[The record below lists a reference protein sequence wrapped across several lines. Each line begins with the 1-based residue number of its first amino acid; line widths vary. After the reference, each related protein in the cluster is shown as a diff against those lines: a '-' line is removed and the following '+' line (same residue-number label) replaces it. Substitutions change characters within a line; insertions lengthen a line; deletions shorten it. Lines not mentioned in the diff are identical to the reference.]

1 MLRRFAHWFGAGT
14 SLRRQLLLWLLLPQ
28 LVLWLGGALFTFKL
42 AERYANQAVDA
53 SLYQAS
59 RALARQVKPMGTGLL
74 IDFPRAAQDVLEAD
88 PADKL
93 LYTVSSPPGEFIL
106 GNRQLPLPQSIPE
119 HPRMGEPYFYDSQ
132 VPNSVTHGSDR
143 LRVAALYLRYGDA
156 DGEDKGRT
164 MLVQVGRS
172 SANRE
177 ELARRLLTDMVLP
190 LSLLMVLMTMI
201 VGAGI
206 RAGLAPIARLRSL
219 VEGRKPNDLRPI
231 ELHVAPLELRT
242 LAGAINE
249 LLEAVQS
256 NVQAQRRF
264 ISDAA
269 HQLRTPLA
277 GLKSQTELALKEAAE
292 LPVKLP
298 AEAALHERLL
308 RVHESASRSAHLVNQ
323 LLTLARTEPESEGV
337 QSKVRLDLARL
348 AREVTAEL
356 VPRALQAGVDLGFEA
371 ADDTTALWVQ
381 GVPLL
386 LKEALVNVI
395 DNALRYA
402 GRGATVTVQ
411 ASWDADWATLTIRD
425 NGPGVPPGTEG
436 RLFERFYRGTLSGN
450 GCGLGLAIVKEIVE
464 RHGGRVSAAPVQP
477 RGLQLQLALALSR

>member
-1 MLRRFAHWFGAGT
+1 MLHRFLRWFGAGT

-53 SLYQAS
+53 SLSQAS

-106 GNRQLPLPQSIPE
+106 GNRQLPLPQAVPE
-119 HPRMGEPYFYDSQ
+119 HPRLGEPYYYDSQ
-132 VPNSVTHGSDR
+132 VPNATTQGTDR
-143 LRVAALYLRYGDA
+143 LRVAALYLRYGEA
-156 DGEDKGRT
+156 DGDDKGRT
-164 MLVQVGRS
+164 MLVQVARS

-201 VGAGI
+201 VAAGI

-231 ELHVAPLELRT
+231 ELHVAPQELRS
-242 LAGAINE
+242 LAHAINE

-292 LPVKLP
+292 LPGEP
-298 AEAALHERLL
+298 ALQERLQ

-323 LLTLARTEPESEGV
+323 LLTLARTEPESQGA
-337 QSKVRLDLARL
+337 QSRVRLDLARL

-356 VPRALQAGVDLGFEA
+356 VPRALQAGVDLGFEG
-371 ADDTTALWVQ
+371 ADDTTPLWVQ

-386 LKEALVNVI
+386 LREALVNVI

-402 GRGATVTVQ
+402 GRGASVTVQ
-411 ASWDADWATLTIRD
+411 AGSDGSHACLSIRD
-425 NGPGVPPGTEG
+425 NGPGVPAGSEA
-436 RLFERFYRGTLSGN
+436 RLFERFYRATLGGN

-464 RHGGRVSAAPVQP
+464 RHGGRVSASPVQP
-477 RGLQLQLALALSR
+477 HGLQLDLILPLAP

>member
-1 MLRRFAHWFGAGT
+1 MLHRFLRWIGAGT

-28 LVLWLGGALFTFKL
+28 LVLWLGGALFTYKL
-42 AERYANQAVDA
+42 AERYAKQAVDA
-53 SLYQAS
+53 SLSQAS

-132 VPNSVTHGSDR
+132 VPNPETRGIDR
-143 LRVAALYLRYGDA
+143 LRVAALFLRYGEA
-156 DGEDKGRT
+156 DVEDKGRT

-177 ELARRLLTDMVLP
+177 ELAQRLLTDMVLP

-231 ELHVAPLELRT
+231 ELHVAPQELRT
-242 LAGAINE
+242 LAAAINE

-292 LPVKLP
+292 LP
-298 AEAALHERLL
+298 ADAALHERLQ

-323 LLTLARTEPESEGV
+323 LLTLARTEPESQGA
-337 QSKVRLDLARL
+337 QSRVRLDLARL

-371 ADDTTALWVQ
+371 ADETTPLWVQ

-386 LKEALVNVI
+386 LKEALVNVV

-411 ASWDADWATLTIRD
+411 ASWDADRATLTIRD
-425 NGPGVPPGTEG
+425 NGPGVAPGTEA

-477 RGLQLQLALALSR
+477 HGLQLDLALPLAA

>member
-1 MLRRFAHWFGAGT
+1 MVARLLRWFGAGT

-42 AERYANQAVDA
+42 AERYADQAVDA
-53 SLYQAS
+53 SLSQAS

-106 GNRQLPLPQSIPE
+106 GNRQLPLPAAVPE
-119 HPRMGEPYFYDSQ
+119 RPRLGEPYYYDSQ
-132 VPNSVTHGSDR
+132 VANPQSGGTDR
-143 LRVAALYLRYGDA
+143 LRVAALYLRYGES
-156 DGEDKGRT
+156 DGDDVGRT
-164 MLVQVGRS
+164 MLVQVARS

-231 ELHVAPLELRT
+231 ELHVAPQELRT

-292 LPVKLP
+292 LPGEP
-298 AEAALHERLL
+298 ALQERLQ

-323 LLTLARTEPESEGV
+323 LLTLARTEPESQGA
-337 QSKVRLDLARL
+337 QSRVRLDLARL

-356 VPRALQAGVDLGFEA
+356 VPRALQAGVDLGFEG
-371 ADDTTALWVQ
+371 ADDATPLWVH

-386 LKEALVNVI
+386 LREALVNVI

-411 ASWDADWATLTIRD
+411 AGADDAQAVLSIRD
-425 NGPGVPPGTEG
+425 NGPGVAPGTEG
-436 RLFERFYRGTLSGN
+436 RLFERFYRATLSGN

-477 RGLQLQLALALSR
+477 HGLQLSLHLPITA

>member
-1 MLRRFAHWFGAGT
+1 MVARLLRWFGAGT

-53 SLYQAS
+53 SLSQAS

-106 GNRQLPLPQSIPE
+106 GNRQLPLPGAVPE
-119 HPRMGEPYFYDSQ
+119 RPRLGEPYYYDSQ
-132 VPNSVTHGSDR
+132 VANPQSGGTDR
-143 LRVAALYLRYGDA
+143 LRVAALYLRYGEA
-156 DGEDKGRT
+156 DGDDVGRT
-164 MLVQVGRS
+164 MLVQVARS

-231 ELHVAPLELRT
+231 ELHVAPQELRT

-292 LPVKLP
+292 LPGEP
-298 AEAALHERLL
+298 ALQERLQ

-323 LLTLARTEPESEGV
+323 LLTLARTEPESQGA
-337 QSKVRLDLARL
+337 QSRVKLDLARL

-356 VPRALQAGVDLGFEA
+356 VPRALQAGVDLGFEG
-371 ADDTTALWVQ
+371 ADDATPLWVQ

-386 LKEALVNVI
+386 LREALVNVI

-411 ASWDADWATLTIRD
+411 VGTDGAQAVLSIRD
-425 NGPGVPPGTEG
+425 NGPGVAAGTEG
-436 RLFERFYRGTLSGN
+436 RLFERFYRATLSGN

-477 RGLQLQLALALSR
+477 HGLQLTLHLPLTA

>member
-1 MLRRFAHWFGAGT
+1 MLHRVLRWFGAGT

-53 SLYQAS
+53 SLSQAS

-106 GNRQLPLPQSIPE
+106 GNRQLPLPQSVPE
-119 HPRMGEPYFYDSQ
+119 HPRLGEPYYYDSEVANPQ
-132 VPNSVTHGSDR
+132 SGSTDR
-143 LRVAALYLRYGDA
+143 LRVAALYLHYGDA

-164 MLVQVGRS
+164 MLVQVARS

-201 VGAGI
+201 VAAGI

-231 ELHVAPLELRT
+231 ELHVAPQELRT
-242 LAGAINE
+242 LAHAINE

-292 LPVKLP
+292 LPGEP
-298 AEAALHERLL
+298 ALQERLQ

-323 LLTLARTEPESEGV
+323 LLTLARTEPESQGA
-337 QSKVRLDLARL
+337 QSRVKLDLARL

-356 VPRALQAGVDLGFEA
+356 VPRALQAGVDLGFEG
-371 ADDTTALWVQ
+371 ADDSDGATPLWVH

-411 ASWDADWATLTIRD
+411 ASGDADRAWLSIRD
-425 NGPGVPPGTEG
+425 NGPGVTPGSEG
-436 RLFERFYRGTLSGN
+436 RLFERFYRATLSGN

-464 RHGGRVSAAPVQP
+464 RHGGRVSATPVQP
-477 RGLQLQLALALSR
+477 QGLQLDLILPLAP

>member
-1 MLRRFAHWFGAGT
+1 MVNRLLRWFGAGT

-53 SLYQAS
+53 SLSQAS

-93 LYTVSSPPGEFIL
+93 LYMVSSPPGEFIL
-106 GNRQLPLPQSIPE
+106 GNRQLPLPGAVPE
-119 HPRMGEPYFYDSQ
+119 HPRLGEPYYYDSQ
-132 VPNSVTHGSDR
+132 VANPESGSTDR
-143 LRVAALYLRYGDA
+143 LRVAALYLRYGEA
-156 DGEDKGRT
+156 DGEDQGRT
-164 MLVQVGRS
+164 MLVQVARS

-177 ELARRLLTDMVLP
+177 ELAQRLLTDMVLP

-201 VGAGI
+201 VAAGI

-231 ELHVAPLELRT
+231 ELHVAPQELRT

-277 GLKSQTELALKEAAE
+277 GLKSQTELALKESAD
-292 LPVKLP
+292 LPG
-298 AEAALHERLL
+298 ESALQERLQ

-323 LLTLARTEPESEGV
+323 LLTLARTEPESQGA
-337 QSKVRLDLARL
+337 QSRVRLDLARL

-356 VPRALQAGVDLGFEA
+356 VPRALQAGVDLGFEGPDDA
-371 ADDTTALWVQ
+371 APLWVQ

-386 LKEALVNVI
+386 LREALVNVI

-402 GRGATVTVQ
+402 GREATVTVQ
-411 ASWDADWATLTIRD
+411 ASADAERVTLHIRD
-425 NGPGVPPGTEG
+425 NGPGVPPGTES
-436 RLFERFYRGTLSGN
+436 RLFERFYRATMGGN

-464 RHGGRVSAAPVQP
+464 RHGGQVSASAVQP
-477 RGLQLQLALALSR
+477 RGLELQLALPRTA